1 MDILVKEIKQ
11 FRKLGGSM
19 VIAVKDYIG
28 CMDVNK
34 NDDYEVEYKKNQII
48 ISQIIKKKEKK

>member
-1 MDILVKEIKQ
+1 MVKEIKQ